1 MMLMKIKHVIPVRS
15 FCEVGERTLSSVPV
29 TCSRKNRQ
37 SWMDSTVLSRDQK
50 AVAVLN
56 YLILK
61 VAVAFARGASGRW
74 HSRYPKRENLSFLVH
89 SDSCTGLITFE
100 RAPDHLQA

>member
-1 MMLMKIKHVIPVRS
+1 MMLIKIKHVIPVRS

>member
-1 MMLMKIKHVIPVRS
+1 MKIKHVIPVRS
-15 FCEVGERTLSSVPV
+15 FREVGERTLSSVPV

>member
-1 MMLMKIKHVIPVRS
+1 M
-15 FCEVGERTLSSVPV
+15 

-50 AVAVLN
+50 AVAVPN
-56 YLILK
+56 YLQQFLII
-61 VAVAFARGASGRW
+61 AVAFACGAPGRW
-74 HSRYPKRENLSFLVH
+74 HSRNPERENLSFLVH